1 MPLKKQVVT
10 MPFAK
15 GLNEKLGDGVV
26 PIGELTQAENV
37 SFDKA
42 GQLIKRGGFRKE
54 GNGVAFSDSSYGSS
68 VSNSNFGT
76 SFSDTMLVSG
86 QKRLWARTTAGVT
99 ERYYDAGALIPCE
112 QKNEFLN
119 RDGVYKHGP
128 AKVGY
133 IYNSS
138 TVAFAV
144 VAYTQVLADNPTNYF
159 VIAEVRDAVTNKL
172 LHREQLDSVA
182 ITLTASSAD
191 ALYDTPDPHV
201 CVIGSKAFVIYLDT
215 GGSLLYSGISIP
227 TPVSSGATLAF
238 SSPASL
244 GFSISA
250 PKPVWDC
257 DVATSAGNATAA
269 AHVLDTSTYHA
280 GGCIV
285 LAGLV
290 STSGGSDGDIRVTY
304 YRCGANNLTLSAA
317 TGGSGTTTYSGT
329 GGTGSGHEA
338 VPDATSTSAVTGSIN
353 ITALNETDDMGG
365 ASTGQLLITSTYE
378 NSGAKIEFKLLDHNL
393 TVDANMVANTPGV
406 ALRSTAWRESDSLI
420 RIALEY
426 AKYPA
431 ANGSKT
437 TFRPSDHVCISF
449 EMTRAG
455 NQSSLA
461 NVKYIGY
468 NCSLIS
474 ESFTHDGERYIC
486 ASFTCGK
493 RNSLSGNLF
502 TLKAPPTG
510 STAEEWTPIAAGPTG
525 EQPVNFTSDHQSGL
539 ETSLHLFRS
548 LSRVTN
554 TSGATFSFGANRFTT
569 LKGISNSSSQDV
581 TEEVHS
587 VSLVSVDFAPDRT
600 FKSLETPNGLLITGG
615 YLHHY
620 DGNTVAE
627 NGFFNFPVFDSTTPG
642 VQNPAG
648 SGGSWTGR
656 LGIYRYRAV
665 YEWYDEM
672 GNLHRSAPSDSVKA
686 EISSTTQS
694 VELNVYVP
702 QFTRKTTGR
711 SDSDATGVHVVYYRT
726 TKNGSLYH
734 RIGSK
739 GIDGTVASVHVSFTD
754 FGMVTDEEL
763 IDNELLY
770 TEGGIPMNSFVGSCK
785 DLAMHK
791 ERAFVTTS
799 ENAVLFSK
807 AMGARD
813 GINFTDTGVARVG
826 SEKQTINAIE
836 SAGEAFLIFT
846 NFYGF
851 YITGEGPDQANV
863 GGFTDPKR
871 FAPGLGALSASD
883 HMTSAGGAFIHTHQG
898 LVKILP
904 DLKIDYLGSRAEDI
918 IGSNTIHTMCLD
930 EGTNEAR
937 FFLTNTV
944 SGSSN
949 EIVVYHTLYNQ
960 LTVHTVSYS
969 GTNYGVGAFYMDSN
983 LYRVT
988 ADGNVH
994 KYSPKTYTDNC
1005 TGSEVV
1011 YTMRVT
1017 TGDINIAGLQNA
1029 QRVYRVMLLGD
1040 YKSAHTLSVSSFVDY
1055 SVNLFD
1061 STKIESFSQDVSS
1074 DNDPYNF
1081 RMHFKNQKC
1090 KAVRVGV
1097 TIGGSSATGEA
1108 VILQGLALEVGVRAG
1123 TFKLPTAQTL
1133 AGS

>member
-54 GNGVAFSDSSYGSS
+54 DNGVAFSDSSYGTT

-76 SFSDTMLVSG
+76 SLSDTMLVSG
-86 QKRLWARTTAGVT
+86 QKRLWARTTTGAS

-133 IYNSS
+133 IFNSAIP
-138 TVAFAV
+138 AFAV
-144 VAYTQVLADNPTNYF
+144 TAYTQVLADNPATYF
-159 VIAEVRDAVTNKL
+159 VIAEVRDAVTSKL
-172 LHREQLDSVA
+172 LHREELDSYSVVA
-182 ITLTASSAD
+182 TSSSAD
-191 ALYDTPDPHV
+191 GLYDTPDPHV
-201 CVIGSKAFVIYLDT
+201 CVLGSKAFVIYLDT

-227 TPVSSGATLAF
+227 TPVGTGATLAF

-257 DVATSAGNATAA
+257 DVATSAGNATVAS
-269 AHVLDTSTYHA
+269 HTSGKNTA
-280 GGCIV
+280 GCIV
-285 LAGLV
+285 VAGLV
-290 STSGGSDGDIRVTY
+290 STAGGNDGDIRVGYFTN
-304 YRCGANNLTLSAA
+304 ASASATVTLVAV
-317 TGGSGTTTYSGT
+317 TGSTGTTTYSGT

-338 VPDATSTSAVTGSIN
+338 VPDATSTSAVTGSVN

-365 ASTGQLLITSTYE
+365 ATTGQLLITSTYD
-378 NSGAKIEFKLLDHNL
+378 NSGAKIEFKLLGHDL
-393 TVDANMVANTPGV
+393 TVDANMVANTAGV

-420 RIALEY
+420 RVALEY

-437 TFRPSDHVCISF
+437 SFRPSDHVCISF
-449 EMTRAG
+449 EMDRSG

-461 NVKYIGY
+461 RVKYIGY
-468 NCSLIS
+468 NCSLVS
-474 ESFTHDGERYIC
+474 ESFTYDGERYIC

-510 STAEEWTPIAAGPTG
+510 STTEEWTPIGAGPTG

-569 LKGISNSSSQDV
+569 LKGISNSTSQDV
-581 TEEVHS
+581 TEEIHS
-587 VSLVSVDFAPDRT
+587 VSLVSVDFTPDRT

-627 NGFFNFPVFDSTTPG
+627 SGFFNFPVFDSTTPG

-648 SGGSWTGR
+648 AGGSWTDR

-686 EISSTTQS
+686 EISATSQS
-694 VELNVYVP
+694 VVLQVYVP

-711 SDSDATGVHVVYYRT
+711 SDSDATGVHVVFYRT

-763 IDNELLY
+763 VDNELLY

-807 AMGARD
+807 SMGARD

-846 NFYGF
+846 NFDGF

-871 FAPGLGALSASD
+871 FAPGLGALPASD
-883 HMTSAGGAFIHTHQG
+883 HMTSAGGAFIHTYQG
-898 LVKILP
+898 LVRILP
-904 DLKIDYLGSRAEDI
+904 DLKTDYLGSRAEDV
-918 IGSNTIHTMCLD
+918 IGSDTIHSMCLD

-969 GTNYGVGAFYMDSN
+969 GTNYGVGAFYMDSD

-1011 YTMRVT
+1011 YNMRVT
-1017 TGDINIAGLQNA
+1017 TGDINVAGLQNA

-1040 YKSAHTLSVSSFVDY
+1040 YKSAHTLSFSSYVDY
-1055 SVNLFD
+1055 SINLFD
-1061 STKIESFSQDVSS
+1061 ATKIESFSQAISS

-1081 RMHFKNQKC
+1081 RMHLKNQKC
-1090 KAVRVGV
+1090 KAVRLHI
-1097 TIGGSSATGEA
+1097 TLGGDTATGEVA
-1108 VILQGLALEVGVRAG
+1108 ILQGLALEVGVRAG

>member
-76 SFSDTMLVSG
+76 SLSDTMLVSG
-86 QKRLWARTTAGVT
+86 QKRLWARTTAGAS
-99 ERYYDAGALIPCE
+99 ERYYDAGALISCE

-133 IYNSS
+133 IFNSS
-138 TVAFAV
+138 TAAFAI

-159 VIAEVRDAVTNKL
+159 IIAEVRDAVTNKL

-182 ITLTASSAD
+182 VTLTSSSAD

-201 CVIGSKAFVIYLDT
+201 CVIGSKAFVIYWDVAGNLF
-215 GGSLLYSGISIP
+215 YSGISISI
-227 TPVSSGATLAF
+227 PVSTGTTLSF

-244 GFSISA
+244 GFSIDA
-250 PKPVWDC
+250 DKPVWDC

-285 LAGLV
+285 VAGLIAN
-290 STSGGSDGDIRVTY
+290 SGGTDGDIRVTY
-304 YRCGANNLTLSAA
+304 YRCGAGNLTLSAA
-317 TGGSGTTTYSGT
+317 TGSSGTTTYSGT
-329 GGTGSGHEA
+329 GGTGSSDEA

-353 ITALNETDDMGG
+353 ITALNE
-365 ASTGQLLITSTYE
+365 STSSNGQLLITSTYD
-378 NSGAKIEFKLLDHNL
+378 NSGAKIEFKLLEHDL

-420 RIALEY
+420 RVALEY

-437 TFRPSDHVCISF
+437 SFRPSDHVCISF
-449 EMTRAG
+449 EMPRTG
-455 NQSSLA
+455 NHSSLQ
-461 NVKYIGY
+461 NEKIIGY

-474 ESFTHDGERYIC
+474 ESFTYDSERYIC
-486 ASFTCGK
+486 VSFTCGK

-510 STAEEWTPIAAGPTG
+510 STNEEWTPIAAGSTG

-539 ETSLHLFRS
+539 ENSLHLFRS

-569 LKGISNSSSQDV
+569 LKGISNSTSQDV
-581 TEEVHS
+581 TEEIHS
-587 VSLVSVDFAPDRT
+587 VSLVSVDFTPDRT

-615 YLHHY
+615 YLYHY

-627 NGFFNFPVFDSTTPG
+627 SGFFNFPVFDSTTPG
-642 VQNPAG
+642 VQTPTG
-648 SGGSWTGR
+648 SGGSWTDR

-665 YEWYDEM
+665 YEWDDEM
-672 GNLHRSAPSDSVKA
+672 GNLHRSAPSDSVKV
-686 EISSTTQS
+686 EISSTTQL
-694 VELNVYVP
+694 VPLKVYVP

-711 SDSDATGVHVVYYRT
+711 SDSDATGIHIVFYRT

-734 RIGSK
+734 RLGSK
-739 GIDGTVASVHVSFTD
+739 GIDGTFATAHQTFSD

-763 IDNELLY
+763 VDNELLY
-770 TEGGIPMNSFVGSCK
+770 TEGGIPMNSFVGSFK

-799 ENAVLFSK
+799 ETAVLFSK
-807 AMGARD
+807 SMGARD

-846 NFYGF
+846 NFDGF

-871 FAPGLGALSASD
+871 FAPGLGALPASD
-883 HMTSAGGAFIHTHQG
+883 HMTSADGAFIHSYQG
-898 LVKILP
+898 LVRILP
-904 DLKIDYLGSRAEDI
+904 DLKIDHLGARAEDI
-918 IGSNTIHTMCLD
+918 IGSNTIHSMCLD

-969 GTNYGVGAFYMDSN
+969 GTNYGVGAFYMDSD

-1040 YKSAHTLSVSSFVDY
+1040 YKSAHTLSVSSYVDY

-1061 STKIESFSQDVSS
+1061 ATKIESFSQAISS

-1081 RMHFKNQKC
+1081 RMHLKNQKC
-1090 KAVRVGV
+1090 KAVRLH
-1097 TIGGSSATGEA
+1097 ISLGGDTATGEVA
-1108 VILQGLALEVGVRAG
+1108 ILQGLALEVGVRAG